1 MIHPVLLRPECLEAA
16 DGDVVV
22 AVLLSQIAYWCE
34 PAKNGQSKLKIKRH
48 NVYWIAKT
56 REQWMA
62 ETGLTLKQYKRAIA
76 ALKARQIVDVKVMRF
91 KGIAQ
96 SHLRL
101 VQPVAGLVPKGPTGW
116 SQRDHPDR
124 STYITSTE
132 STDRFVLANSKSR
145 FANTYGEKST
155 GEGEAGEVRE
165 STDKKEKKRV
175 NSCTGRARTK
185 APQTVEQNTTA
196 VHRGWFMKAADIL
209 KAHQAPMNGSLSAY
223 WKSRCA
229 LVQKGYQKPLTVKE
243 ASQLKQLHTYLGD
256 QTKPVIAYAVEHW
269 WKFATQAGASAGVVP
284 PADPNIGFLLKYHAV
299 AVNLLTPV
307 VAMPPPKGEEAPV
320 QLIATGTEEV
330 ATYVPSSQELTE
342 LLDGLKSP

>member
-1 MIHPVLLRPECLEAA
+1 MTHAVLLRPECLEATE
-16 DGDVVV
+16 GDVVV
-22 AVLLSQIAYWCE
+22 ALLLSQIVYWCE
-34 PAKNGQSKLKIKRH
+34 PAKNGQSKLKVKRH

-124 STYITSTE
+124 STYTTGTE
-132 STDRFVLANSKSR
+132 STDHVVLAHSKSR
-145 FANTYGEKST
+145 FASTYGDQCT
-155 GEGEAGEVRE
+155 GEGEVGRVGE
-165 STDKKEKKRV
+165 STEKKESTGV
-175 NSCTGRARTK
+175 NRQTKDARTK
-185 APQTVEQNTTA
+185 APQGVKQIPTGMQ
-196 VHRGWFMKAADIL
+196 GKFMKAADIL
-209 KAHQAPMNGSLSAY
+209 KAHQAPTNGSLSAY

-229 LVQKGYQKPLTVKE
+229 LVLKGYQKPLTVKE
-243 ASQLKQLHTYLGD
+243 AAQLKQLHTYLGN

-269 WKFATQAGASAGVVP
+269 WKFATQAGASAGVIP
-284 PADPNIGFLLKYHAV
+284 SADPNIGFLLKHHAV

-307 VAMPPPKGEEAPV
+307 VATPLPKGDEAPV

-330 ATYVPSSQELTE
+330 AAYVPSSQELTE